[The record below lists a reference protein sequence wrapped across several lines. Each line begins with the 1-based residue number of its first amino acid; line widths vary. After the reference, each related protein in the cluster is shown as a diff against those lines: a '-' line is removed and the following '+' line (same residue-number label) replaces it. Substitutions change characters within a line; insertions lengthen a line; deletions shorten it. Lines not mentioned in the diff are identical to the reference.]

1 MKTVDSV
8 NNFKCCAIEWKNDI
22 LLIWKC
28 GLEDLR
34 YKMLCF
40 NKDIIKKKYF
50 FENSDRIQKRFSK
63 IISGTQIKQY
73 NKEKRINIKII

>member
-28 GLEDLR
+28 GLEDYR
-34 YKMLCF
+34 YEIVCF
-40 NKDIIKKKYF
+40 DKDTSLKILIEY
-50 FENSDRIQKRFSK
+50 KRDSQK

-73 NKEKRINIKII
+73 NKEKGINIKII

>member
-1 MKTVDSV
+1 M

-50 FENSDRIQKRFSK
+50 FENSDRIQKRFSN
-63 IISGTQIKQY
+63 IVSGTQIKQY
-73 NKEKRINIKII
+73 NKEKGINIKII